1 MKLQIKN
8 KYWFLL
14 ILFFLTA
21 IFVAVR
27 NYYMPELTIRLTE
40 FPIKAYNNYVIFR
53 ESFWHIF
60 NGKPLYQTYHPDYY
74 DVFKYTPT
82 FAVFFGIFA
91 FLPDLV
97 GLILW
102 NLLNA
107 ILPFYAFSQLIVFQ
121 QDKKLFILIFILL
134 ELVTSLMNSQSNGL
148 LLGLMMLGISAFQ
161 REQISKSVLFILLTA
176 FIKLFGVVLFALYL
190 LKPHLIKKSIVY
202 SIVIFSILFLLPLVF
217 ISWDYLLIQYEKMF
231 LLLKKDSLTFVKFSV
246 NGWIYNWFG
255 FLPNKTY
262 LLIFGLVAQLVP
274 IYFIR
279 LKTLNNDI
287 LLKYAA
293 SWVVWTVIFN
303 HMAESATFVIAVG
316 GISLY
321 LLSLK
326 KWNWVHYILI
336 FLTVAFTELG
346 PTDIYPVS
354 LRIWIVET
362 AQLKVFPCIL
372 FWILM
377 TVENING
384 EINYN
389 KNGDTNCVA
398 TKAQN

>member
-354 LRIWIVET
+354 LRFWIVET